1 MDKFE
6 KYIRTHKEELDSGEP
21 SEQVWERIALKLDE
35 RKPTK
40 QAQLVPIARLWQV
53 AAVFVGI
60 IVSMAAFQIY
70 YNIQTK
76 KKLVAKVENSVNLE
90 SLNPELAEAEQF
102 YFMQIE
108 EKREE
113 VQKYNAEG
121 VKADN
126 EAERY
131 MTELDIAYRD
141 LKKELLVNSNELVV
155 SEMVRNL
162 QIRMDLLNQ
171 QLEVLK
177 QIEKAK
183 RQREG
188 KNL

>member
-6 KYIRTHKEELDSGEP
+6 KHIRNNREALDSSEP
-21 SEQVWERIALKLDE
+21 SDMVWEKIAAKLDAQQPK
-35 RKPTK
+35 R
-40 QAQLVPIARLWQV
+40 QVQLVPITRLWQV
-53 AAVFVGI
+53 AAVFLGLV
-60 IVSMAAFQIY
+60 VSMVAFQIY
-70 YNIQTK
+70 YNTQTEQ
-76 KKLVAKVENSVNLE
+76 KLTASVENAINLE
-90 SLNPELAEAEQF
+90 SINPELAEAEQF

-113 VQKYNAEG
+113 VQKYGSESI
-121 VKADN
+121 KADG
-126 EAERY
+126 EAEKY
-131 MTELDIAYRD
+131 MTELDIAYKD
-141 LKKELLVNSNELVV
+141 LKKELLTNSNELVV

-183 RQREG
+183 QQKEG
-188 KNL
+188 KTL

>member
-6 KYIRTHKEELDSGEP
+6 KYIRTHREKLDSSEP
-21 SEQVWERIALKLDE
+21 SEQVWEKIAMKLDE
-35 RKPTK
+35 RKPTN
-40 QAQLVPIARLWQV
+40 QARLVPVARLWQV
-53 AAVFVGI
+53 AAVFVAI
-60 IVSMAAFQIY
+60 IASMAAFQIY
-70 YNIQTK
+70 YNIQTE
-76 KKLVAKVENSVNLE
+76 KKLVAKIENNVNLE

-121 VKADN
+121 VRADN

-131 MTELDIAYRD
+131 MTELDIAYKD

-183 RQREG
+183 ERKEG

>member
-6 KYIRTHKEELDSGEP
+6 KHIRNNREALDFSEP
-21 SEQVWERIALKLDE
+21 SDMVWEKIAAKLDE
-35 RKPTK
+35 QQPKR
-40 QAQLVPIARLWQV
+40 QVQLVPITRLWQV
-53 AAVFVGI
+53 AAVFLVL
-60 IVSMAAFQIY
+60 VLSMAAFQIY
-70 YNIQTK
+70 YNMQTEK
-76 KKLVAKVENSVNLE
+76 TLVAKVENSVNLE
-90 SLNPELAEAEQF
+90 SINPELAEAEQF

-113 VQKYNAEG
+113 VQKYGSEG
-121 VKADN
+121 VKADS
-126 EAERY
+126 ESEKY
-131 MTELDIAYRD
+131 MTELDIAYKD
-141 LKKELLVNSNELVV
+141 LKKELLTNSNELVV

-183 RQREG
+183 QQ
-188 KNL
+188 KAIKTL

>member
-6 KYIRTHKEELDSGEP
+6 KHIHKNREALDTNEP
-21 SEQVWERIALKLDE
+21 SEQVWERIAAKLDE
-35 RKPTK
+35 QQPQR
-40 QAQLVPIARLWQV
+40 QVQLVPISRLWQV
-53 AAVFVGI
+53 VAVFLGLI
-60 IVSMAAFQIY
+60 ISMIAFQIY
-70 YNIQTK
+70 YNTQTQK
-76 KKLVAKVENSVNLE
+76 SLVAKVENSINLE
-90 SLNPELAEAEQF
+90 NINPELAEAEQF

-113 VQKYNAEG
+113 VQKYGLEG
-121 VKADN
+121 VKADS
-126 EAERY
+126 EAEKY
-131 MTELDIAYRD
+131 MTELDIAYKD
-141 LKKELLVNSNELVV
+141 LKKELLTNSNELVV

-183 RQREG
+183 EKNTG
-188 KNL
+188 KSL

>member
-6 KYIRTHKEELDSGEP
+6 KHIRSHREALDSSEP
-21 SEQVWERIALKLDE
+21 SEQVWEKIAAKLDKKKSQNQV
-35 RKPTK
+35 R
-40 QAQLVPIARLWQV
+40 LVPIARLWQV

-70 YNIQTK
+70 YNTQAEK
-76 KKLVAKVENSVNLE
+76 KRVAKVENTLNLE
-90 SLNPELAEAEQF
+90 SINPELAEAEQF

-108 EKREE
+108 EKRGQ
-113 VQKYNAEG
+113 VQKYKSEG
-121 VKADN
+121 VKADG
-126 EAERY
+126 EAEQY
-131 MTELDIAYRD
+131 MTELDIAYKD

-162 QIRMDLLNQ
+162 QIRIDLLNQ

-177 QIEKAK
+177 QIDKAK
-183 RQREG
+183 ENKEG
-188 KNL
+188 KSL